1 MGTRRYEF
9 RVDGRLSDEAR
20 AAFVDLRIIETPPQ
34 TILDGDVID
43 ESHLHGIIAQF
54 QALGINVVSVLPVP

>member
-1 MGTRRYEF
+1 
-9 RVDGRLSDEAR
+9 
-20 AAFVDLRIIETPPQ
+20 
-34 TILDGDVID
+34 VID